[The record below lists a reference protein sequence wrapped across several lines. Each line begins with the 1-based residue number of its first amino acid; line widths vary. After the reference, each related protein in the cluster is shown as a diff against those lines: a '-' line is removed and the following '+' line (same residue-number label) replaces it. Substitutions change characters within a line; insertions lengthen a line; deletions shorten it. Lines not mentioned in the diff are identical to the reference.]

1 MKRYEVSWRMI
12 GKLEVSAMDNDLAQ
26 EIVSNMDDGE
36 ILSQSIILDVQVTGA
51 SNIPWESNSEYFSRK
66 LHHKT
71 RA

>member
-1 MKRYEVSWRMI
+1 
-12 GKLEVSAMDNDLAQ
+12 MDNDLAQ